1 MQKRRS
7 SSTIPFGYE
16 LSEDNK
22 TLKPIDTQLEV
33 LKNVSSMVKEGI
45 LSLREGSLWIEHK
58 TGRSLSH
65 TGLKKII
72 ANGRLDRESTELPD

>member
-22 TLKPIDTQLEV
+22 TLKPIENQLEV
-33 LKNVSSMVKEGI
+33 LKNVSSMVKDGI
-45 LSLREGSLWIEHK
+45 LSLREGSLICC
-58 TGRSLSH
+58 
-65 TGLKKII
+65 
-72 ANGRLDRESTELPD
+72 

>member
-22 TLKPIDTQLEV
+22 TLKPIENQLEV
-33 LKNVSSMVKEGI
+33 LKSVSSMVKDGI

-72 ANGRLDRESTELPD
+72 ANGRLERESTELPD

>member
-1 MQKRRS
+1 
-7 SSTIPFGYE
+7 
-16 LSEDNK
+16 
-22 TLKPIDTQLEV
+22 
-33 LKNVSSMVKEGI
+33 MVKDGI

-72 ANGRLDRESTELPD
+72 ANGRLDRESTELPN